1 MEPFIKVTGV
11 AAPINR
17 VNIDTDQVIPAIHL
31 KSIERTG
38 YGKFLFSSWRFDADG
53 TPNPD
58 FVLNKPE
65 YQNASII
72 VAGRNF
78 GCGSSREPAPWAL
91 QDYGIRCVIAPSF
104 ADIFHNN
111 CYQNGLLPI
120 VLPEEDVSRL
130 IDKLEK
136 DPGTKLNIDL
146 EGLRI
151 WDEDEEIVL
160 DFNVEEFR
168 RYCLLNGLDDIGL
181 TLQNEDAIKAFET
194 KS

>member
-1 MEPFIKVTGV
+1 MYK
-11 AAPINR
+11 R
-17 VNIDTDQVIPAIHL
+17 QV
-31 KSIERTG
+31 
-38 YGKFLFSSWRFDADG
+38 YGKFLFSSLRFDSEG

-78 GCGSSREPAPWAL
+78 GCGSSREHAPWAL

>member
-1 MEPFIKVTGV
+1 M
-11 AAPINR
+11 
-17 VNIDTDQVIPAIHL
+17 
-31 KSIERTG
+31 
-38 YGKFLFSSWRFDADG
+38 LFRS
-53 TPNPD
+53 
-58 FVLNKPE
+58 
-65 YQNASII
+65 
-72 VAGRNF
+72 
-78 GCGSSREPAPWAL
+78 
-91 QDYGIRCVIAPSF
+91 
-104 ADIFHNN
+104 
-111 CYQNGLLPI
+111 
-120 VLPEEDVSRL
+120 VSRL

>member
-1 MEPFIKVTGV
+1 M
-11 AAPINR
+11 
-17 VNIDTDQVIPAIHL
+17 
-31 KSIERTG
+31 
-38 YGKFLFSSWRFDADG
+38 
-53 TPNPD
+53 
-58 FVLNKPE
+58 
-65 YQNASII
+65 
-72 VAGRNF
+72 
-78 GCGSSREPAPWAL
+78 
-91 QDYGIRCVIAPSF
+91 
-104 ADIFHNN
+104 
-111 CYQNGLLPI
+111 LPI